1 VSVPAVQRRRE
12 FGFVIRGKAGIYSR
26 SMRSVL
32 LLIAAIFALLA
43 APLRA
48 ADSAPTA
55 ASGEFIIITGGVSMW
70 IWEKWKAQPHDN
82 WWMNFVRA
90 SRLRIEEIENQVP
103 GAQITWL
110 VYRPAYIARSRQD
123 SNDLIGHIQS
133 VRDAY
138 HVKLVFFDRTEE
150 LIAYLNSGQDRSRV
164 KIADL
169 EYFGHS
175 NKACWMFDYSN
186 NIDSASK
193 VWLHE
198 NDLSKIRRGLF
209 SRDAFVKS
217 WSCHTGESMSGRWR
231 SAVGVP
237 MIGAIGKTQYMTD
250 ELPVLSSPNGR
261 WTR

>member
-1 VSVPAVQRRRE
+1 MRR
-12 FGFVIRGKAGIYSR
+12 S
-26 SMRSVL
+26 L
-32 LLIAAIFALLA
+32 LLLPALFLTTL

-48 ADSAPTA
+48 ADPVPTA
-55 ASGEFIIITGGVSMW
+55 ASGEFIIMTGGVSMW
-70 IWEKWKAQPHDN
+70 VWEKWKAQPHDN

-90 SRLRIEEIENQVP
+90 SRIRIEQIQATTP

-110 VYRPAYIARSRQD
+110 VYRPAYVARAKQEN
-123 SNDLIGHIQS
+123 NDLVGHIAS
-133 VRDAY
+133 VRDTY
-138 HVKLVFFDRTEE
+138 KVKLVWFDKTEE
-150 LIAYLNSGQDRSRV
+150 VTNYLNNGQDRSRV
-164 KIADL
+164 KIADF
-169 EYFGHS
+169 EFFGHS

-198 NDLSKIRRGLF
+198 DDLNKIRRGIF

-231 SAVGVP
+231 SATGVA
-237 MIGAIGKTQYMTD
+237 MIGAVGKTQYMTD
-250 ELPVLSSPNGR
+250 ELPILSSPNGR